1 MTVCKPVCVIDMQTV
16 GEREAE
22 VKSLQEQLAQIQP
35 ELTRLRTELQE
46 KTSQEDQLRQQNTE
60 KEEKT
65 KKAILVAKQRISL
78 LNSECSTHSKYT
90 SHENETSSILLN

>member
-1 MTVCKPVCVIDMQTV
+1 MQTA

-22 VKSLQEQLAQIQP
+22 VRSLQEQLTQIQP

-46 KTSQEDQLRQQNTE
+46 KSIQEDQLRQQVAE

-65 KKAILVAKQRISL
+65 KKAILVAKQRL
-78 LNSECSTHSKYT
+78 NQLNSECKTHCEVMT
-90 SHENETSSILLN
+90 MNSILLN